1 MEERAARDGSTYMKE
16 VFSYMGKSQITLKWQ
31 RIKSHGGRTTEQAT
45 QATAR
50 DVLAVGMRRAA
61 KAGFPLIGSVHDEL
75 IGLTRKG
82 DNRFNSQ
89 TLREFMVEPIDWAPG
104 LPLNGSAS
112 DFAFYRK

>member
-1 MEERAARDGSTYMKE
+1 MRQWLIADPSRRKTPRGVRKFVVGWLGRAQDKPRPRQQFGPAS
-16 VFSYMGKSQITLKWQ
+16 
-31 RIKSHGGRTTEQAT
+31 
-45 QATAR
+45 
-50 DVLAVGMRRAA
+50 
-61 KAGFPLIGSVHDEL
+61 
-75 IGLTRKG
+75 GLTRKG